1 MCVVKKKLNKAYMVK
16 GRSLSYKPVI
26 PPEDNHYQY
35 LVYPHQDSKI
45 TNMLRRKCACAQA
58 IFDTK
63 GGYHTLSLLFYF
75 IIVKWF

>member
-1 MCVVKKKLNKAYMVK
+1 MCVVKKKLNKEGYIVK

-35 LVYPHQDSKI
+35 LVYPHQDSIKLHTCSGSI
-45 TNMLRRKCACAQA
+45 RACAQA

-63 GGYHTLSLLFYF
+63 GRISYTVLAFFTSL
-75 IIVKWF
+75 

>member
-1 MCVVKKKLNKAYMVK
+1 MVK

-35 LVYPHQDSKI
+35 LVYPHQDSIKLH
-45 TNMLRRKCACAQA
+45 TCSGVYVRARKPSLTQR
-58 IFDTK
+58 
-63 GGYHTLSLLFYF
+63 GGYHTLSLLFNF